1 MTEIDRK
8 DRQILGVLQ
17 DAGRIS
23 NAELAERVNLSQSAC
38 LRRVKALED
47 SGVIAGYA
55 ALLDPARVGRGT
67 DTFVEITLKSQ
78 AEEALDAFERA
89 VERTPEIMECYL
101 MAGDADYLLR
111 VATGGPADYE
121 RIHREVLARMPGVA
135 RLRSIF
141 ALRTVCKRTAFPL
154 D

>member
-1 MTEIDRK
+1 MHQLDRK
-8 DRQILGVLQ
+8 DKQILAVLQ
-17 DAGRIS
+17 EAGRIS
-23 NAELAERVNLSQSAC
+23 NAELAERVHLSPSAC
-38 LRRVKALED
+38 LRRVKALEEG
-47 SGVIAGYA
+47 GVIAGYA
-55 ALLDPARVGRGT
+55 ALLDPRTIGRGT

-78 AEEALDAFERA
+78 AEDALDAFEQA

-111 VATGGPADYE
+111 VSTSGPADYE

-154 D
+154 

>member
-1 MTEIDRK
+1 MPQLDRK
-8 DRQILGVLQ
+8 DKQILAVLQ
-17 DAGRIS
+17 ESGRIS
-23 NAELAERVNLSQSAC
+23 NAELAERVHLSPSAC

-47 SGVIAGYA
+47 SGVIAGYV
-55 ALLDPARVGRGT
+55 ALLDPRTIGRGT

-78 AEEALDAFERA
+78 AEDALDAFEQA

-111 VATGGPADYE
+111 VATSGPGDYE

-154 D
+154 